1 MLNAFLWGLFASSS
15 LILGGVIASQ
25 FSLSKKAI
33 GMILGFGSG
42 TLISA
47 VAYELVFESIKMARM
62 TGFPGM
68 GFFAGACTFFFADRL
83 IERFGAGDRMSPDK
97 SPQSR
102 LIIPMVLAIILD
114 GIPES
119 LVIGLNLSEKG
130 FISPALLVAV
140 FISNLPESISG
151 STGMKASG
159 WSRKTIILLWLSIS
173 LVCAVSTIIGF
184 SLFKGV
190 SVRWMAFTLSF
201 AGGAILMMIANSMV
215 PEAYEHAGKLAGVF
229 TILGFTLAV
238 AIIILET
245 SDSEMIGV

>member
-15 LILGGVIASQ
+15 LILGGVIASR
-25 FSLSKKAI
+25 FCLSTKTI

-62 TGFPGM
+62 TGFPAL
-68 GFFAGACTFFFADRL
+68 GFFTGASTFFFADRL
-83 IERFGAGDRMSPDK
+83 IERFGAGDRMSPEK
-97 SPQSR
+97 SQQSR
-102 LIIPMVLAIILD
+102 LMMPMVLAIILD

-119 LVIGLNLSEKG
+119 LVIGLGLYEKG
-130 FISPALLVAV
+130 FISLALLVAV

-159 WSRKTIILLWLSIS
+159 WSGKKIILLWLGIS
-173 LVCAVSTIIGF
+173 LVCAVSTVLGF
-184 SLFKGV
+184 SLFRGV
-190 SVRWMAFTLSF
+190 DVRWLAFTLSF
-201 AGGAILMMIANSMV
+201 AGGAILMMIANSMI

-229 TILGFTLAV
+229 TMLGFFVAV
-238 AIIILET
+238 SFIVFENP
-245 SDSEMIGV
+245 